1 MRKISLDKK
10 WRMKRP
16 ADLEYLP
23 CGNLPVSVYQTL
35 LDNNKIENPY
45 YGENEY
51 PSRDICRDSYD
62 FKTKFFVEGS
72 MLSYEKIFLQLD
84 GIDTL
89 ADVYLNNMYVGS
101 TENMFRTY
109 RFEVGDKLT
118 SGENKLKISIKS
130 PILYMEKKF
139 ATRPLYGMDTNIP
152 GYQHLRKA
160 HFMSG
165 WDWGPQLPDMGIWKN
180 VQLIFADKGRIDGVN
195 VFQYFNTDY
204 TALTLSVTV
213 DIERFSD
220 EPLTANAEILLSD
233 GRTLKGV
240 MTSGKAVFK
249 LANPELWYPRGYGRQ
264 PLNKIT
270 VRLYCGTEI
279 LDSFSEI
286 IGFRSL
292 TVNRDDEKGLF
303 CFNCNGIDIFA
314 MGANV
319 IPLDQILP
327 YITKNRIHEFLG
339 RCTEE
344 NFNMLRIWG
353 GGYYADDLLLEE
365 CDRLGIMVWQ
375 DFTFA
380 CSAYRLDEAF
390 EKTIRAEF
398 EDNIKRM
405 RGHACLA
412 LWCGNNEIESMWEG
426 WGVPEDNEAQS
437 DYVRIFEEII
447 PETLKRL
454 DPQRFYW
461 PSSPSI
467 GGNQYGSDGV
477 FHNSSDNRRGDQ
489 HYWDIWHNFKSIEDF
504 RKYLFPFCSEYGFE
518 SVPNIKTIRSFA
530 EETDLNLCCPV
541 MELHQK
547 CTAGNEKL
555 LYYIAQMCRYPY
567 SFEKLIYA
575 SQLVQS
581 DCIRS
586 NVEHMRRSRGV
597 CMGSLYWQIN
607 DSNPVISWSAVDYY
621 NRPKALHYAA
631 KRFYAP
637 VLLSCLEDDAS
648 SVILNVSNETMQPV
662 KGVISW
668 KLRNAK
674 SEILTDGMIGIEV
687 SALSAKNASALN
699 FSDYFRNE
707 HDKRTNYLEYFLE
720 ENGKILSKGTTIFVR
735 PKTFCFD
742 DPQIDVH
749 IDEKHE
755 RFDITLTAKSFA
767 KAVYLDLA
775 DADCEFGDNWFDLNA
790 DEPLCVSVSR
800 KSLSEDM
807 DSAQFYAHL
816 RVMSCFDLQ

>member
-1 MRKISLDKK
+1 MRKISLDKN

-16 ADLEYLP
+16 TDHEYLP
-23 CGNLPVSVYQTL
+23 CGNLPISVYQTL
-35 LDNNKIENPY
+35 LDNNKIQNPY

-51 PSRDICRDSYD
+51 PCRDICRDDYD
-62 FKTKFFVEGS
+62 FKAKFLVEPS
-72 MLSYEKIFLQLD
+72 LLSHDKIFLQLD
-84 GIDTL
+84 SVDTI
-89 ADVYLNNMYVGS
+89 ADIYINNMYVGS
-101 TENMFRTY
+101 TDNMFRTY

-139 ATRPLYGMDTNIP
+139 AQRPLYGMDTNIA
-152 GYQHLRKA
+152 GYQHIRKA
-160 HFMSG
+160 HCMSG
-165 WDWGPQLPDMGIWKN
+165 WDWGPQLPDMGIRKN
-180 VQLIFADKGRIDGVN
+180 VQLIFADKGRIESVSVLQD
-195 VFQYFNTDY
+195 FNADY
-204 TALTLSVTV
+204 TALTLTV
-213 DIERFSD
+213 GAKIESFSGCA
-220 EPLTANAEILLSD
+220 LTAEAEISLSD
-233 GRTLKGV
+233 GRMLKGV
-240 MTSGKAVFK
+240 MTAGKAVFK
-249 LANPELWYPRGYGRQ
+249 LANPELWYPRGYGKQ

-270 VRLYCGTEI
+270 IRLYCGAELLDTVTEI
-279 LDSFSEI
+279 T
-286 IGFRSL
+286 GFRRL
-292 TVNRDDEKGLF
+292 TAHRDDEKGIF
-303 CFNCNGIDIFA
+303 CFNCNGIDIFS

-327 YITKNRIHEFLG
+327 YITKNRIFEFLG

-353 GGYYADDLLLEE
+353 GGYYADDLFLEE
-365 CDRLGIMVWQ
+365 CDRLGILVWQ
-375 DFTFA
+375 DFAFA

-426 WGVPEDNEAQS
+426 WGVPEDEEARR

-447 PETLKRL
+447 PETLRKL

-467 GGNQYGSDGV
+467 GGNQYGNDGV

-489 HYWDIWHNFKSIEDF
+489 HYWDIWHNFKPIEDF

-518 SVPNIKTIRSFA
+518 SIPNIKTIRSFA
-530 EETDLNLCCPV
+530 GESDLNLCSPV

-586 NVEHMRRSRGV
+586 NVEHMRRNRGV

-607 DSNPVISWSAVDYY
+607 DSNPVISWSSVDYY

-631 KRFYAP
+631 KRFYSP
-637 VLLSCLEDDAS
+637 VLLSCLEENTS
-648 SVILNVSNETMQPV
+648 SVVLNVSNETVEPV
-662 KGVISW
+662 KGIISW
-668 KLRNAK
+668 KLRNAR
-674 SEILTDGMIGIEV
+674 SEILTNGTIGIDV
-687 SALSAKNASALN
+687 QPLAAKNAAALN
-699 FSDYFRNE
+699 FGDYFRTE

-735 PKTFCFD
+735 PKTFCFI
-742 DPQIDVH
+742 DPRISVR
-749 IDEKHE
+749 IDEKYE
-755 RFDITLTAKSFA
+755 RFDITLTSAAFA

-800 KSLSEDM
+800 KTLSEDM
-807 DSAQFYAHL
+807 DSTQFSSRL
-816 RVMSCFDLQ
+816 RIMSCFDLQ